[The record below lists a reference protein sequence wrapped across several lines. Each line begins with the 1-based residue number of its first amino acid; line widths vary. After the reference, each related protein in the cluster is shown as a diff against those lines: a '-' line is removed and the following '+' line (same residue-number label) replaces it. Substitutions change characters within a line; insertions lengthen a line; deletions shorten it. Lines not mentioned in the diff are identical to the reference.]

1 MPNAARLTRNVL
13 LTALVSLSAGCATQ
27 PTQDSV
33 PNASPTGTSDRA
45 TPRAKPGKGTPNK
58 RPVVAKREFKAT
70 TVTGDYAGY
79 PAVDQFIGRMV
90 TQHGFDRDYLYG
102 LFSEVERK
110 EWTLNYLGRE
120 TPSTGGP
127 PKPGS
132 WSRYREKFLTER
144 HIDDGADFWRLY
156 SRDLE
161 RAQQRYGVPAEYIVG
176 IIGVETLYG
185 ANVGTH
191 RVIDALSTLAFD
203 YPRRSDYFTEEL
215 EKYLLM
221 ARAEGIDPTSAVGSY
236 AGAMGLGQFMP
247 GSFVNWAVDFDGDG
261 RKDLWNPVDA
271 IGSVANYFAQHGWQS
286 GGTVVT
292 PALAQSA
299 RAKAL
304 ETGFKTSYSLGTLA
318 SHDIRPAAQIRGDDD
333 LRLLR
338 LSTYSGDEW
347 WLGHHNFYVITRYNH
362 STLYAMAVHQL
373 AQAVKQRHAR
383 TGVVAQNARPSDAG

>member
-1 MPNAARLTRNVL
+1 MPTPARLSRTAVL
-13 LTALVSLSAGCATQ
+13 AALVSLSMGCATQ
-27 PTQDSV
+27 PAQEPA
-33 PNASPTGTSDRA
+33 PNAGTPAPERA
-45 TPRAKPGKGTPNK
+45 APAAKPGKGTPNK
-58 RPVVAKREFKAT
+58 RPVLASREFKAKA
-70 TVTGDYAGY
+70 VTGDYAGY
-79 PAVDQFIGRMV
+79 PAVDSFIDRMV

-144 HIDDGADFWRLY
+144 HIADGAAFWSLY

-161 RAQQRYGVPAEYIVG
+161 RAQQRYGVPPEYIVG

-203 YPRRSDYFTEEL
+203 YPRRSEYFTGEL

-247 GSFVNWAVDFDGDG
+247 GSFLSWSVDFDGDG

-286 GGTVVT
+286 GGVVVT
-292 PALAQSA
+292 PARAQGTRA
-299 RAKAL
+299 RAL
-304 ETGFKTSYSLGTLA
+304 ETGFNTSYSLGTLA
-318 SHDIRPAAQIRGDDD
+318 SYDIRPAVQLRGDDD

-338 LSTYSGDEW
+338 LSTYGGDEW